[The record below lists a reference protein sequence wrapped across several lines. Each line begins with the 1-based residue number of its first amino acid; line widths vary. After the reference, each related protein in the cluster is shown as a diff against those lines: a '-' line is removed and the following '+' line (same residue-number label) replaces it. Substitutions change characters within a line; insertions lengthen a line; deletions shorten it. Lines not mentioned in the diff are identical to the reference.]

1 MKNFFMSIVLLLTL
15 FSCILTQN
23 TNENNLQNPNPQNLA
38 TNGTKVDCPAISYFA
53 GYNTNGLGK
62 VVPNFTGFCP
72 NLDDTCCGYDDFKLI
87 QNWWQEPQVEISVNS
102 SSMMAAR
109 VDLRKQSQQNVFLFT
124 KELLKLKDDI
134 YETAQR
140 ISSME
145 TSDDYCSSSA
155 KRVLRHDFEQS
166 LIFNYQK
173 EAEVCWE
180 FIDELQVSLMCS
192 ACDPKAQK
200 YLNFA
205 DKQIHVDEDTLSKF
219 TLSCSSM
226 IKLNVQKLYPY
237 LRLIEHLARC
247 DRFGKISSK
256 EQIHFPH
263 DQIVTS
269 KIFGANIPKKEV
281 ANLLSFGTKLNINS
295 EGNEEY
301 LVKLL
306 ANTMDMISHDVS
318 YLNEEISLDTLL
330 RKMKPIVQKLTSRE
344 IQEKLENFVKSLKTE
359 GKDMET
365 LELLL
370 EKEKQELKP
379 LLKNKEN
386 FDFDAYRIDSLNNRN
401 LAGGKGFSEMEPDS
415 PEFERFLAESK
426 DTTKD
431 KLEERIKGI
440 QTDIEKK
447 FEKYEFKKFE
457 RSYPPTKKMI
467 KEGSKNYKQTFAFT
481 GDKAWR
487 GDWHKALIHYIT
499 CNDYDLFT
507 PDDMRDGKKMKKK
520 DKQAKEK
527 CDDKITLDKS
537 VTKFI
542 KTIPY
547 GPYRYNN
554 LVAPDESDD
563 DQSDENKTKNEKK
576 WDCWKDNVVEKFDKL
591 MEGLDDDG
599 KFEEKEQDEEDNSRR
614 LLEVR
619 QSEEELESIKKN
631 ALSPHPKDRELWIK
645 IKRMAKTPSRQ
656 LASRH
661 STSEEELSLPELLQ
675 QAHDRH
681 RILSLMRYHE
691 NNKQKKRVTKL
702 NKKLKKDDKEERR
715 LEEAKKDGN
724 EKGDTDT
731 QAVEEGED
739 ADDSIRVLDQKPQ
752 AMGEADVD
760 ETEEKPE
767 APADKRG
774 LTDRENEQ
782 IKAVDTAMAQEKK
795 PDAKIVKNNITKPLK
810 RRLDDNEKENEEQD
824 VKNMDKKQDDND
836 KKEEKKK
843 SRALEDSGK
852 QEEEDNVAA
861 MDKKEDKK
869 QKKEE
874 SKRRALEEKKEEEAD
889 KKEDDKK
896 EDDKKEDDKKEDD
909 KKEDDKKEDATT
921 EKKADAA
928 ERRLAEES
936 YILNYNLSSR
946 NRILQQAEE
955 PKNVVTA
962 TQPEN

>member
-1 MKNFFMSIVLLLTL
+1 
-15 FSCILTQN
+15 
-23 TNENNLQNPNPQNLA
+23 
-38 TNGTKVDCPAISYFA
+38 
-53 GYNTNGLGK
+53 
-62 VVPNFTGFCP
+62 
-72 NLDDTCCGYDDFKLI
+72 
-87 QNWWQEPQVEISVNS
+87 
-102 SSMMAAR
+102 
-109 VDLRKQSQQNVFLFT
+109 
-124 KELLKLKDDI
+124 
-134 YETAQR
+134 
-140 ISSME
+140 
-145 TSDDYCSSSA
+145 
-155 KRVLRHDFEQS
+155 
-166 LIFNYQK
+166 
-173 EAEVCWE
+173 
-180 FIDELQVSLMCS
+180 
-192 ACDPKAQK
+192 
-200 YLNFA
+200 
-205 DKQIHVDEDTLSKF
+205 
-219 TLSCSSM
+219 
-226 IKLNVQKLYPY
+226 
-237 LRLIEHLARC
+237 
-247 DRFGKISSK
+247 
-256 EQIHFPH
+256 
-263 DQIVTS
+263 
-269 KIFGANIPKKEV
+269 
-281 ANLLSFGTKLNINS
+281 
-295 EGNEEY
+295 
-301 LVKLL
+301 
-306 ANTMDMISHDVS
+306 
-318 YLNEEISLDTLL
+318 
-330 RKMKPIVQKLTSRE
+330 
-344 IQEKLENFVKSLKTE
+344 
-359 GKDMET
+359 
-365 LELLL
+365 
-370 EKEKQELKP
+370 
-379 LLKNKEN
+379 
-386 FDFDAYRIDSLNNRN
+386 
-401 LAGGKGFSEMEPDS
+401 
-415 PEFERFLAESK
+415 
-426 DTTKD
+426 
-431 KLEERIKGI
+431 
-440 QTDIEKK
+440 
-447 FEKYEFKKFE
+447 
-457 RSYPPTKKMI
+457 
-467 KEGSKNYKQTFAFT
+467 
-481 GDKAWR
+481 
-487 GDWHKALIHYIT
+487 
-499 CNDYDLFT
+499 
-507 PDDMRDGKKMKKK
+507 
-520 DKQAKEK
+520 
-527 CDDKITLDKS
+527 
-537 VTKFI
+537 
-542 KTIPY
+542 
-547 GPYRYNN
+547 
-554 LVAPDESDD
+554 
-563 DQSDENKTKNEKK
+563 
-576 WDCWKDNVVEKFDKL
+576 
-591 MEGLDDDG
+591 
-599 KFEEKEQDEEDNSRR
+599 
-614 LLEVR
+614 
-619 QSEEELESIKKN
+619 
-631 ALSPHPKDRELWIK
+631 
-645 IKRMAKTPSRQ
+645 MAKTPSRQ